1 MTASH
6 TAGQPAGQPLALTGT
21 HDHVAGASQSAM
33 VEVSR
38 KAKVSPVRQF
48 TEIWRL
54 GRAAGRIAVGE
65 YYEFQLWRP
74 DLTWAAKKEFVG
86 DRGSF
91 ALNLRL
97 APPAVSHMRN
107 FLGDK
112 LAFTT
117 FAAGLGLPTTRA
129 QAAFHPTRGF
139 GALTTLRDAAEVETF
154 LRTAARFPLF
164 GKPIRGQQ
172 AKGSV
177 RIDGI
182 EGDEAVL
189 PRGRIALA
197 TLAAEVAGNAED
209 GYVFQDAV
217 AVAPEVKALTGTD
230 TVSTLRVVTVNR
242 TGVPELLYSCW
253 KLPSATAVSDNFW
266 QAGSLIAAVDG
277 GGTIRKVR
285 LGTGMATQWVQS
297 HPITGAPLVGKAL
310 PQYRAAVDLALAL
323 HATVPVN
330 GVLGWD
336 IALVPG
342 GACLIECNENTGHM
356 LYQLSHDR
364 GALNADFMAVFAEVE
379 ARNAA
384 ILSGRGQAYKAYL
397 KDQARI

>member
-1 MTASH
+1 MTA
-6 TAGQPAGQPLALTGT
+6 TQTQQQALTGS
-21 HDHVAGASQSAM
+21 HGHVAGASQSAM

-38 KAKVSPVRQF
+38 KAGVSPFKQF
-48 TEIWRL
+48 ADIWPLR
-54 GRAAGRIAVGE
+54 RSAGQIAVGE

-74 DLTWAAKKEFVG
+74 DLTWAQKKEYLG

-91 ALNLRL
+91 ALNMRL

-117 FAAGLGLPTTRA
+117 YAAGLGFATTRT

-139 GALTTLRDAAEVETF
+139 GQLRTLRSAAEVESF
-154 LRTAARFPLF
+154 LRQEARFPLF

-172 AKGSV
+172 AKGSLRV
-177 RIDGI
+177 DGI
-182 EGDEAVL
+182 EGDEAIL
-189 PRGRIALA
+189 PKGRIALA
-197 TLAAEVAGNAED
+197 RLAAEIAGNDEE
-209 GYVFQDAV
+209 GYLFQDAV
-217 AVAPEVKALTGTD
+217 EVAPEIRAMTGTD

-242 TGVPELLYSCW
+242 TGTPEVLYTCW
-253 KLPSATAVSDNFW
+253 KLPSPQAVSDNFW
-266 QAGSLIAAVDG
+266 QEGSLIAGVDAQG
-277 GGTIRKVR
+277 VIGKVR
-285 LGTGMATQWVQS
+285 LGTGLQTTWVER
-297 HPITGAPLVGKAL
+297 HPVTGAALAGQAL
-310 PQYRAAVDLALAL
+310 PHHRAAVDLALGL

-342 GACLIECNENTGHM
+342 GACLIECNENAGHM
-356 LYQLSHDR
+356 LYQLAHDR
-364 GALNADFMAVFAEVE
+364 GALNPDFTAIFAGVE

-384 ILSGRGQAYKAYL
+384 ILSGRGKAFKAYL
-397 KDQARI
+397 KDQARV

>member
-1 MTASH
+1 MTAQ
-6 TAGQPAGQPLALTGT
+6 TATPQALTGT

-38 KAKVSPVRQF
+38 KAKVSPLKQF

-54 GRAAGRIAVGE
+54 GRAEGRLAVGE

-74 DLTWAAKKEFVG
+74 DLTWAQKKEYVG

-91 ALNLRL
+91 ALNMRL
-97 APPAVSHMRN
+97 APPAVTHMRG

-117 FAAGLGLPTTRA
+117 YAAGLGLPTTRV
-129 QAAFHPTRGF
+129 QAAFSPSRGF
-139 GALTTLRDAAEVETF
+139 GALKTLRSAAEVEGF
-154 LRTAARFPLF
+154 LRTEARFPLF

-177 RIDGI
+177 RIEGV
-182 EGDEAVL
+182 EGDEAIL
-189 PRGRIALA
+189 PRGRIALSR
-197 TLAAEVAGNAED
+197 LAAEIAGNDEE

-217 AVAPEVKALTGTD
+217 AVAPEVKAMTGTD
-230 TVSTLRVVTVNR
+230 AVSTLRVVTVNR
-242 TGVPELLYSCW
+242 TGTPELLYSCW
-253 KLPSATAVSDNFW
+253 KLPSPTAVSDNFW
-266 QAGSLIAAVDG
+266 QEGSLIAAVDAG
-277 GGTIRKVR
+277 GIVRKVR
-285 LGTGMATQWVQS
+285 LGTGLATQWVER
-297 HPITGAPLVGKAL
+297 HPVTGAALVGQPL
-310 PQYRAAVDLALAL
+310 PQYRAAVDLALSL
-323 HATVPVN
+323 HASLPVN

-336 IALVPG
+336 IALAEG
-342 GACLIECNENTGHM
+342 GARLIECNENTGHM

-364 GALNADFMAVFAEVE
+364 GALNPDFRAVFTEVE

-384 ILSGRGQAYKAYL
+384 ILAGRGKAYKSYL
-397 KDQARI
+397 KDQARV